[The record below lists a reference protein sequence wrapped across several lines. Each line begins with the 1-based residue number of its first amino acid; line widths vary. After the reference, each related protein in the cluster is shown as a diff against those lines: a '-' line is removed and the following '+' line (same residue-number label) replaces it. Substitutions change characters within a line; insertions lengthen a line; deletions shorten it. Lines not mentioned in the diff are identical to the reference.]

1 MLQCHSNAVF
11 SLCVTVFSAVRGR
24 QSDEE
29 GDVQDS
35 LSPRCQHAT
44 QPPLQRHHPACCH
57 SPLSAPQLPLP
68 RHLEILC
75 VDTGEG
81 LSVTVMS
88 TLGGRSM
95 SGDVF
100 VQVSGVGDVRD
111 IKMLEGG
118 ITVPTLPGDSPHGHR

>member
-1 MLQCHSNAVF
+1 M
-11 SLCVTVFSAVRGR
+11 TVLSAVRGR

-29 GDVQDS
+29 GDVQDP

-44 QPPLQRHHPACCH
+44 QPPLQRHHQACCH

-75 VDTGEG
+75 MDTGEG
-81 LSVTVMS
+81 LSVTVML
-88 TLGGRSM
+88 TLGGGGRCM

-100 VQVSGVGDVRD
+100 LQVSGVGDVRD
-111 IKMLEGG
+111 G
-118 ITVPTLPGDSPHGHR
+118 ITVPT